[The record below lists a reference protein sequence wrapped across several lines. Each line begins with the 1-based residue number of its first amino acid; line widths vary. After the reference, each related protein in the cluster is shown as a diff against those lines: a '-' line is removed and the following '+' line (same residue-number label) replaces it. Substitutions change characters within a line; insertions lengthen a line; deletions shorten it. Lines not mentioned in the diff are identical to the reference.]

1 MGRVTAAIIERDGRI
16 LIARR
21 KAGDRFGGLWEF
33 PGGKIE
39 SGESPEQCLR
49 RELRE
54 ELGVE
59 TEVRESLGTSRYDYG
74 DLEVELL
81 AFRVDLLTQ
90 DFCLNDHDEI
100 RWVLPE
106 ELNQYAFPEADAP
119 IVRRLAESART
130 AAGSRHP

>member
-21 KAGDRFGGLWEF
+21 RAGDRFGGLWEF
-33 PGGKIE
+33 PGGKIQ
-39 SGESPEQCLR
+39 SGESPEECLR

-59 TEVRESLGTSRYDYG
+59 AEVRESLATSKYDYG
-74 DLEVELL
+74 DFKVELL

-90 DFCLNDHDEI
+90 DFRLHDHDEI

-130 AAGSRHP
+130 ATGSRKT